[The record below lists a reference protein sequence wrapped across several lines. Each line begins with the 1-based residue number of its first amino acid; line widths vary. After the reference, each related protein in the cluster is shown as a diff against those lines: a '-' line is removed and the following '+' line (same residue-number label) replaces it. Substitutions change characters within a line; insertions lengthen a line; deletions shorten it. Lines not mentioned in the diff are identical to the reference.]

1 MASQV
6 TAGSSGPV
14 CFLTVSLRLPSAR
27 GQPVVS
33 NFNQPRPPQRQRWVD
48 SLLGV
53 SLVALVVA
61 AALPL
66 LLPLV
71 RLPGGSSAR
80 DRELAA
86 AQATAFQTVLQR
98 DPDNLSALRSLIGV
112 YLQQQQLQAAIAPLQ
127 RLARLQPQQ
136 PAYRVL
142 LAQTQA
148 QLGDREAAAQTYRQ
162 ILETA
167 PTNLEALRGF
177 TQLLL
182 TQKQPTAAVDLLQK
196 ARQTDKI
203 TPADQVSI
211 DLMLAQVY
219 ANQGQID
226 DAIALYDRSAQ
237 NNGRDFRPLLAK
249 ALLLKQQGDLQKATP
264 IFQEAIAIAPAQYRD
279 QIRQLSPASM
289 PATPPTQPATK
300 TPPTA
305 PPPPPN

>member
-1 MASQV
+1 M
-6 TAGSSGPV
+6 
-14 CFLTVSLRLPSAR
+14 
-27 GQPVVS
+27 VS
-33 NFNQPRPPQRQRWVD
+33 NFNQPRPPQRQRWID
-48 SLLGV
+48 ALLGV

-71 RLPGGSSAR
+71 RSPGGSSTR

-196 ARQTDKI
+196 ARQTNKI

-219 ANQGQID
+219 ANQGQIA

-279 QIRQLSPASM
+279 QIRQLSPASP
-289 PATPPTQPATK
+289 PAAATTQPAPQPAGS
-300 TPPTA
+300 TPPAA
-305 PPPPPN
+305 PRAD